1 MYIFFWLLFLIYLN
15 GLLPFFF
22 FEATL
27 SESVKVCPYP
37 LLMIA
42 CQLLLEITSFLRESH
57 GLYSVTKPTY
67 RPLHRYIVP
76 RRRQSVTSH
85 RRSIVLSPE
94 TQQRRLSSLFGGG
107 GERIRRASVL
117 SQASVQTEFNS
128 SPSRT
133 LQEPPMI
140 TVSETDPG
148 STKLEAPDQEGK
160 RERRDSTGQAG
171 NRSSLYFP
179 RQSAQHS
186 PKTAKRIA
194 RRSAVGGEGES
205 VRFRSKSTKC
215 DSKHLSVDANVVDD
229 DDESDDEDPTANL
242 PWLSAVIQL
251 NSLTAF
257 LCDHQGV
264 CHLNCH
270 QRQSRSC
277 TRMVQALKT
286 VYRSP
291 NKVDKIPERGLTK
304 VVSSALISAPQ
315 MGSAEQVSMKQKD
328 DEEMTTY
335 ISSNVSH
342 DIDVPCSR
350 FLQYICQLFQ
360 IGRKTPSVLIPPLPF
375 QTLVSHSSVARVSIC
390 NVIESSLIWNAQTVF
405 FKYNNLT
412 TPWITPWIL
421 RVSLSYRFLSRQ

>member
-1 MYIFFWLLFLIYLN
+1 
-15 GLLPFFF
+15 
-22 FEATL
+22 
-27 SESVKVCPYP
+27 
-37 LLMIA
+37 MIA

-57 GLYSVTKPTY
+57 GLYSVSKPTY

-76 RRRQSVTSH
+76 RRRQSVTSY

-94 TQQRRLSSLFGGG
+94 TQQRRLSSLIGGG

-133 LQEPPMI
+133 LQEPPTI

-148 STKLEAPDQEGK
+148 NTKLEAPDQEGK

-194 RRSAVGGEGES
+194 RRSGIGGEGES

-286 VYRSP
+286 VYSSP
-291 NKVDKIPERGLTK
+291 NKLDKIPERGLTK

-315 MGSAEQVSMKQKD
+315 IGSAEQVSLKQKD
-328 DEEMTTY
+328 DEEMTKY

-342 DIDVPCSR
+342 DIDVLLSVIFWPHHFTSRILWDSQSHPCPWLPNSG
-350 FLQYICQLFQ
+350 LPYLSDKSAHLES
-360 IGRKTPSVLIPPLPF
+360 GVSWGHLPF
-375 QTLVSHSSVARVSIC
+375 GMLKTWQLDHTISYKGYSEWPTHPWPSRQWSFIAQWRVCPCGVWISMGTSS
-390 NVIESSLIWNAQTVF
+390 IWDAQNVF
-405 FKYNNLT
+405 FKPDNLT
-412 TPWITPWIL
+412 
-421 RVSLSYRFLSRQ
+421 

>member
-15 GLLPFFF
+15 GLLPFF

-350 FLQYICQLFQ
+350 FLPGIFVNYF
-360 IGRKTPSVLIPPLPF
+360 KSVGKL
-375 QTLVSHSSVARVSIC
+375 
-390 NVIESSLIWNAQTVF
+390 
-405 FKYNNLT
+405 
-412 TPWITPWIL
+412 
-421 RVSLSYRFLSRQ
+421 